1 MPTPAPSRS
10 PLRRL
15 PPVRV
20 LLDVSAVPARPVGA
34 GVYTIAIARG
44 MSAHPEVDLHLLTR
58 RDDTSRWLDIA
69 PNGEVHAL
77 APNRRPTRLV
87 WEQTAGPRVAQSI
100 RPDVWHSPHYTMPLR
115 STVPTVVAM
124 HDLTFF
130 DHPEWHERSKVVYF
144 RRMIAAATR
153 RADVVI
159 TGSNDAAE
167 GLRTRFTLRG
177 EIVVVH
183 HGVDHPRFAPFA
195 DDTVDRA
202 ALERHGI
209 ASPYVA
215 FASTIEPRKDVP
227 NLVRAFARI
236 AAAHPDVQLVL
247 AGGDGWG
254 VAQARAAITASG
266 VATRILR
273 PGYIDDATLA
283 ALFRRAEV
291 IAYPSLVEGFG
302 MPALEALASGTPLVT
317 TSGGALEEVVGDA
330 ALLVPPGDSDALA
343 RALATALDD
352 PSVATRLRAAGL
364 ARAATFTWERS
375 IDAHV
380 DAYRRAIGA
389 TVRG

>member
-1 MPTPAPSRS
+1 M
-10 PLRRL
+10 
-15 PPVRV
+15 RV

-44 MSAHPEVDLHLLTR
+44 ISARDDIDVHLLTR
-58 RDDTSRWLDIA
+58 RDDITRWTDLA
-69 PNGEVHAL
+69 PRAELHAL
-77 APNRRPTRLV
+77 APKHRPVRLA
-87 WEQTAGPRVAQSI
+87 WEQAAGPRVAQRI
-100 RPDVWHSPHYTMPLR
+100 RPDVWHGPHYTMPLR

-130 DHPEWHERSKVVYF
+130 DHPEWHERSKVIYF
-144 RRMIAAATR
+144 RRMIAASAR
-153 RADVVI
+153 RADVII

-167 GLRTRFTLRG
+167 GLRARFRLQG

-183 HGVDHPRFAPFA
+183 HGVDHLRFSPTG
-195 DDTVDRA
+195 DDAADRA
-202 ALERHGI
+202 ALAKHGI
-209 ASPYVA
+209 TSPYVA

-227 NLVRAFARI
+227 TLVRAFARI
-236 AAAHPDVQLVL
+236 APAHPDLQLVL

-254 VAQARAAITASG
+254 VAEARAAIASSG

-273 PGYIDDATLA
+273 PGYVDDATLA

-317 TSGGALEEVVGDA
+317 TSGSALEEVVGDA
-330 ALLVPPGDSDALA
+330 ALLVPPADPDALA
-343 RALATALDD
+343 RALSTVLDD
-352 PSVATRLRAAGL
+352 ANVAERLRAAGP

-380 DAYRRAIGA
+380 DAYRRAIG
-389 TVRG
+389 RGTSGRGRRAAVPG

>member
-1 MPTPAPSRS
+1 M
-10 PLRRL
+10 
-15 PPVRV
+15 RV

-34 GVYTIAIARG
+34 GVYTIAVARG
-44 MSAHPEVDLHLLTR
+44 MAARPDVDLHLLTR
-58 RDDTSRWLDIA
+58 RGDTARWAEIA
-69 PNGEVHAL
+69 PAAELHPL
-77 APNRRPTRLV
+77 APNRRPSRLV
-87 WEQTAGPRVAQSI
+87 WEQAAGPGVARRI
-100 RPDVWHSPHYTMPLR
+100 RPDVWHGPHYTMPLR

-144 RRMIAAATR
+144 RKIIGAAAR
-153 RADVVI
+153 RADVII

-167 GLRTRFTLRG
+167 GLRARFQPAA

-183 HGVDHPRFAPFA
+183 HGVDHARFAPTA
-195 DDTVDRA
+195 DDSADLA
-202 ALERHGI
+202 ALARHGI
-209 ASPYVA
+209 TRPFIA

-227 NLVRAFARI
+227 TLVRAFARI
-236 AAAHPDVQLVL
+236 AAAHPDVQLVV

-254 VAQARAAITASG
+254 VAEARAAIAASG
-266 VATRILR
+266 VSTRILR
-273 PGYIDDATLA
+273 PGYVDDATLA

-317 TSGGALEEVVGDA
+317 TSGSSVEEVVGDA
-330 ALLVPPGDSDALA
+330 ALLVPPADADALA

-352 PSVATRLRAAGL
+352 ATVAGRLRAAGP

-375 IDAHV
+375 IEAHV
-380 DAYRRAIGA
+380 DAYGRAIRHRARGA
-389 TVRG
+389 AVAG